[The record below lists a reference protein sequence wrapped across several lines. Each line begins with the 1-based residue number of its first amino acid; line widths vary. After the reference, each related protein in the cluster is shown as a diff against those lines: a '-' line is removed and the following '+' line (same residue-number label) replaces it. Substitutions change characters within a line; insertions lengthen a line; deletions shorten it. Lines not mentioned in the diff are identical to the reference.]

1 MIVRD
6 VVCAARSKPGLDN
19 LDALLELL
27 RNLETSTFIGCV
39 KQFIASRERPRVVYS
54 DSGGDSVAIEQLRKD
69 ENLRGLYIY
78 IFITFIKCNKIHQY

>member
-6 VVCAARSKPGLDN
+6 VVCAARSKPELDN

-39 KQFIASRERPRVVYS
+39 KQFIASRGRPRVVYS
-54 DSGGDSVAIEQLRKD
+54 DSGGDSVARTIAERRESTWIIHLHFY
-69 ENLRGLYIY
+69 YIY
-78 IFITFIKCNKIHQY
+78 